1 MKRTARDKND
11 TVRPKPVQ
19 KIALDEKPSRAHVL
33 IFIGFVVLAAVSLF
47 FGIRGCVTKE
57 PGWDTVAP
65 GAYADSCANDFV
77 FQYNFGQGET
87 SATDESRALS
97 SLYNSL
103 ARRAYRLFHESES
116 FEDVHN
122 IAYIAAHPGEEV
134 TVDPALYK
142 ALSAVTENGNRYI
155 YYAPIFCLYENF
167 FNCEDGD
174 DLFAEEF
181 DPTRQAA
188 LREQIGQLL
197 TFVGDPEAIR
207 LAFLPDNRVTLTVS
221 NAYRA
226 YLAEHEDLPT
236 LSFFRMKNAL
246 VIDYLA
252 DACLAAGFT
261 NGVISCADGFIR
273 NLNPSSEDTLI
284 FGIQDADEHGV
295 RVAATFDGAA
305 FGASVQLRDFSR
317 GASDPYA
324 YTYRNGD
331 TVTAFISLADGMP
344 TVSAR
349 LLSAASKTKSC
360 TELFVRLYSLYTGAY
375 VTDTELLSLVDED
388 IHTVCA
394 FGADRVLYVSD
405 NAIQLENLYTG
416 EEIIYTSA
424 LLPF

>member
-33 IFIGFVVLAAVSLF
+33 IFFGFVVLAAVSLF
-47 FGIRGCVTKE
+47 LGIRGCVTKE

-65 GAYADSCANDFV
+65 GAYADSCASDFV
-77 FQYNFGQGET
+77 FQYNFGQGQL
-87 SATDESRALS
+87 SATEESRALS

-103 ARRAYRLFHESES
+103 TRKAYRLFHETEC

-134 TVDPALYK
+134 TVDAALYE
-142 ALSAVTENGNRYI
+142 ALATVTENGNRYI
-155 YYAPIFCLYENF
+155 FYAPIFSLYENF

-181 DPTRQAA
+181 DPTRQAS
-188 LREQIGQLL
+188 LREQIEQLL
-197 TFVGDPEAIR
+197 TFVRDPDTVS
-207 LAFLPDNRVTLTVS
+207 LSLLPDHRVTLTVS
-221 NAYRA
+221 DAYGA
-226 YLAEHEDLPT
+226 YLAEHKDLPT
-236 LSFFRMKNAL
+236 LAFFRMKNAL
-246 VIDYLA
+246 IIDYLA
-252 DACLAAGFT
+252 DACRSSGFV

-273 NLNPSSEDTLI
+273 NLNPSSEDTLT
-284 FGIQDADEHGV
+284 FGIQDADSQGA

-305 FGASVQLRDFSR
+305 FGAVVQLRDFSR
-317 GASDPYA
+317 GADDPYA
-324 YTYRNGD
+324 YTYRNGQ
-331 TVTAFISLADGMP
+331 TVTAFISLADGSP

-349 LLSAASKTKSC
+349 LMSAASGTKSC
-360 TELFVRLYSLYTGAY
+360 TELFVRLYALYTSAY
-375 VTDTELLSLVDED
+375 VTDTELLALVNED

-394 FGADRVLYVSD
+394 FGSDRVLYVSD
-405 NAIQLENLYTG
+405 NAIKPENLYTG
-416 EEIIYTSA
+416 DEIVYTTD